1 MPAKTSPARLKDI
14 PDAQMT
20 AQQRILAAEMM
31 KSRGKITNLGSI
43 GGPFGV
49 FLHAPDY
56 GDHAQKLG
64 AHCRY
69 RTAVPP
75 RLSEFAI
82 LVIARLWRAQYEWHA
97 HAPIAASAGISA
109 KTIKDLQAGR
119 APKSAPK
126 DERAVY
132 DFISELH
139 KTKRV
144 SDKTYA
150 RVHALLGDA
159 GMVEFAGILG
169 YYTLIAMTLNV
180 FRVPLPAGAALPFA
194 ESAGKR

>member
-1 MPAKTSPARLKDI
+1 MTPRQHDI
-14 PDAQMT
+14 
-20 AQQRILAAEMM
+20 AADMLR
-31 KSRGKITNLGSI
+31 SRGKGAI

-56 GDHAQKLG
+56 GDLAQKLG

-82 LVIARLWRAQYEWHA
+82 LVLARLWRAQYEWYA
-97 HAPIAASAGISA
+97 HAPIAEKAGVTP
-109 KTIKDLQAGR
+109 KTIKDLAAGR
-119 APKSAPK
+119 APTSAPK
-126 DERAVY
+126 DERALY

-144 SDKTYA
+144 SDKTYR

-159 GMVEFAGILG
+159 AMVEFTGILG

-180 FRVPLPAGAALPFA
+180 FRVPLPEGEAPAFTEPAGRA
-194 ESAGKR
+194 K

>member
-1 MPAKTSPARLKDI
+1 MTAKIPPARLKQLTE
-14 PDAQMT
+14 AEMT
-20 AQQRILAAEMM
+20 AQQRAIAADMLQ
-31 KSRGKITNLGSI
+31 SRGKSAI

-56 GDHAQKLG
+56 GDLAQKLG

-82 LVIARLWRAQYEWHA
+82 LVLARLWRAQYEWYV
-97 HAPIAASAGISA
+97 HAPIAEKAGVA
-109 KTIKDLQAGR
+109 PKTIKDLQAGR

-126 DERAVY
+126 DERAIY
-132 DFISELH
+132 EFISELH

-144 SDKTYA
+144 SDKVYS
-150 RVHALLGDA
+150 RLHAVLGDV
-159 GMVEFAGILG
+159 GMIEFTGILG
-169 YYTLIAMTLNV
+169 YYTLIAMTLKV
-180 FRVPLPAGAALPFA
+180 FQVPLPAGAASPFRERA
-194 ESAGKR
+194 LR

>member
-1 MPAKTSPARLKDI
+1 MAAKILPARLKDI
-14 PDAQMT
+14 SEAQMT
-20 AQQRILAAEMM
+20 DRQRELAAEML
-31 KSRGKITNLGSI
+31 KSRGKTAI

-49 FLHAPDY
+49 LLHAPEY
-56 GDHAQKLG
+56 GDYVQKLG

-82 LVIARLWRAQYEWHA
+82 LVIARLWRAQYEWHV
-97 HAPIAASAGISA
+97 HAPIAEKAGVSL
-109 KTIKDLQAGR
+109 KTIKELQAGR
-119 APKSAPK
+119 RPKFAPK
-126 DERAVY
+126 DEREIY

-139 KTKRV
+139 ETRRV

-150 RVHALLGDA
+150 RVHALLGET
-159 GMVEFAGILG
+159 GMIEFTGILG

-180 FRVPLPAGAALPFA
+180 FRVPLPDGEAFPFVERTA
-194 ESAGKR
+194 R

>member
-1 MPAKTSPARLKDI
+1 MPAKTRPARLKDI
-14 PDAQMT
+14 PEAQMT
-20 AQQRILAAEMM
+20 ARQRELAAEMM
-31 KSRGKITNLGSI
+31 KSRGKSATSTI

-56 GDHAQKLG
+56 GDHAQRLG

-82 LVIARLWRAQYEWHA
+82 LVIAKLWRAQYEWHV
-97 HAPIAASAGISA
+97 HAPIAASAGVSA

-126 DERAVY
+126 DERTIY
-132 DFISELH
+132 DFISQLH

-159 GMVEFAGILG
+159 GMVEFTGILG

-180 FRVPLPAGAALPFA
+180 FNVALPEGEAFPFK
-194 ESAGKR
+194 ESASKR